1 MQASNTR
8 FHKEINCVEGKAL
21 LINVKTGED
30 VAFRVTQRL
39 ASNCSISSKVKKW
52 VSSRVKSQDL
62 LQNVYKDKRTNGILK
77 KKLFED
83 VTLSTS
89 GLKKCSVGT

>member
-30 VAFRVTQRL
+30 VAFRVTHRL
-39 ASNCSISSKVKKW
+39 ASNCAIYSKVKW
-52 VSSRVKSQDL
+52 VSSRVKKSKFVANVCQDRLQMENSKENFSRMLSCL
-62 LQNVYKDKRTNGILK
+62 LPA
-77 KKLFED
+77 
-83 VTLSTS
+83 
-89 GLKKCSVGT
+89 CM